1 MDLWQEEIQQLI
13 NKKAIED
20 LTILKSQKKIP
31 MPSKN
36 DIKLLYTHVKA
47 EGDKAQAILEEK
59 FDFDAWKSLT
69 ECTLILI
76 QIFNRKRAGDIE
88 QLTMDQIANQDAVG
102 KNISREMFDELS
114 KPAQQIAKKFVRVS
128 NRGKLGRP
136 VSMLVHSYIL
146 PYIDLIK
153 KYRLQA
159 GVKKTN
165 DYLFGRPTRNPLQ
178 IPYFRACPLMRKFSA
193 SCGAK
198 VPTALRGTP
207 LRKHVATYT
216 AMIGIEDTDVERLA
230 SFMGHHKDI
239 HKNYYQM
246 PVPLAEMTKV
256 ANLLE
261 VAIGVDNEENESE
274 SSSDEE
280 SDDDDK
286 NDENT

>member
-1 MDLWQEEIQQLI
+1 MFDTPAVATKMTTLVRKVARRFKSECIRKSKKERKVEVEEFVDLWKEEIQQLV

-20 LTILKSQKKIP
+20 LTLLKSQKKISL
-31 MPSKN
+31 PSKN

-47 EGDKAQAILEEK
+47 EGDKAQSILEKK

-165 DYLFGRPTRNPLQ
+165 EYLFGRPTRNALQ

-193 SCGAK
+193 ACGAK
-198 VPTALRGTP
+198 VPTALR
-207 LRKHVATYT
+207 
-216 AMIGIEDTDVERLA
+216 DQ
-230 SFMGHHKDI
+230 S
-239 HKNYYQM
+239 
-246 PVPLAEMTKV
+246 
-256 ANLLE
+256 
-261 VAIGVDNEENESE
+261 
-274 SSSDEE
+274 
-280 SDDDDK
+280 
-286 NDENT
+286 